1 MRALILDGS
10 RKEDKVLE
18 KAHNI
23 IKERLEKDNWE
34 VKSFIL
40 RDIQVAPCLGCFGC
54 WIKTPGV
61 CVIND
66 LGRTIGEYASQSDLW
81 IFITP
86 IIFGGYSSCIKK
98 AIDRLAP
105 IFTPIFMK
113 ENGEVHHKWRSRKK
127 PYLISMGLS
136 LENNDK
142 AVNIFKKLTNR
153 NSLNFHSPGYV
164 CETLASAQ
172 TEESIRMRVDSV
184 IMGMK
189 A

>member
-66 LGRTIGEYASQSDLW
+66 LGREVARLASQSDMWVL
-81 IFITP
+81 ITP
-86 IIFGGYSSCIKK
+86 VIFGGYSSELKK
-98 AIDRLAP
+98 AIDRMICIGLPFFNTVKNEVRHIPRYLKRPILVGFGLLGEDNVSSAP
-105 IFTPIFMK
+105 IF
-113 ENGEVHHKWRSRKK
+113 
-127 PYLISMGLS
+127 
-136 LENNDK
+136 K
-142 AVNIFKKLTNR
+142 ALVER
-153 NSLNFHSPGYV
+153 NSNNFQSAFSRSEIFLSDDDGKNIANKIDN
-164 CETLASAQ
+164 TLSG
-172 TEESIRMRVDSV
+172 V
-184 IMGMK
+184 I
-189 A
+189 